1 MRDAMIQPA
10 TPRQIAAFAAQ
21 KGIDEAKAR
30 DTLAALRH
38 RLRQRRQGWRNRT
51 RKRDGEDA

>member
-30 DTLAALRH
+30 ATLAALRDK
-38 RLRQRRQGWRNRT
+38 QIAQRQG
-51 RKRDGEDA
+51 DPYHYGY